1 MSILVNQSAWPENDP
16 DQEVAGHLRE
26 VQQIGQRASHQGCR
40 KHQASKCNVAKY
52 FHRKQS
58 VALKLSLDT
67 ATEIHSTT
75 PGFTAAVARALSPS
89 TDTPLTDVRIPDLP
103 YSHGTRSSMSTENLL
118 ASADSYSTR
127 SRIWGFASRYSAG
140 TSRIIQ

>member
-1 MSILVNQSAWPENDP
+1 MHMSILKQIQSAWPENDP

-40 KHQASKCNVAKY
+40 KHQAESKCNVAKY

-67 ATEIHSTT
+67 ATER
-75 PGFTAAVARALSPS
+75 P
-89 TDTPLTDVRIPDLP
+89 IPR
-103 YSHGTRSSMSTENLL
+103 HR
-118 ASADSYSTR
+118 
-127 SRIWGFASRYSAG
+127 ASRQPGPEPYRLQP
-140 TSRIIQ
+140 TQH